1 MARIR
6 VGWLALGGGKT
17 GNMRPEFATEHGRGL
32 TGTTLFRK
40 HVAGY
45 RAGVTLQSVSGD
57 ELPYHLAVD
66 IGQTPW
72 DSVVVEREF
81 FVVDTEKVQ
90 GGGVQIVAVG
100 WFVLS
105 L

>member
-6 VGWLALGGGKT
+6 YGWLAPGGGKT
-17 GNMRPEFATEHGRGL
+17 GSTSPDFATGRRLDGS
-32 TGTTLFRK
+32 TLFRE
-40 HVAGY
+40 HLPGN
-45 RAGVTLQSVSGD
+45 RAGVTLQSLSGD
-57 ELPYHLAVD
+57 KLPYHFAVD
-66 IGQTPW
+66 IGQTPL

-90 GGGVQIVAVG
+90 GCGVQVVTVG